1 MKYSLTGQQA
11 FYFEK
16 NGYIEFEHLLS
27 ENEIKTLF
35 LGIRGLKQDRNISS
49 MNPAVRKIVFS
60 PGFADL
66 GSRLIVK
73 KKLRFGF
80 DQVIENPAIPSE
92 YTVAGRSCIAPLA
105 LCLMLCVDGEKQPEE
120 ASAEEVGVNPFP
132 SKAGNGVFFLA
143 NKPWN
148 PACLPRHKDQTC
160 LLIAYG
166 EEKVQY
172 LYSIEDP
179 YLHDLKKEGLVFGD
193 QLPQSTHPFLCR

>member
-1 MKYSLTGQQA
+1 
-11 FYFEK
+11 
-16 NGYIEFEHLLS
+16 
-27 ENEIKTLF
+27 
-35 LGIRGLKQDRNISS
+35 

-60 PGFADL
+60 AGLAEL
-66 GSRLIVK
+66 GSRLSIR

-80 DQVIENPAIPSE
+80 DQVMANPSVVNQ
-92 YTVAGRSCIAPLA
+92 YTVAGKSCIAPLS
-105 LCLMLCVDGEKQPEE
+105 LCLLLCVDGNSIPGEPLPEE
-120 ASAEEVGVNPFP
+120 EGIDPFP
-132 SKAGNGVFFLA
+132 SKAGNGVFFLP

-148 PACLPRHKDQTC
+148 TAYLERHKDQTC

-172 LYSIEDP
+172 LYCIEDP